1 MITFI
6 VNNDDKKINIECPL
20 NDSILNLKKE
30 IIKKFNLNCN
40 YVDIDF
46 VLERPIRSLGKFNL
60 ESGIIPRSL
69 DKYTFDRYGLDDK
82 EINFKFIEIN
92 DYDEKKYNR
101 KFVHK
106 SLIKREK
113 NFYEEEKSFNIES
126 MDDFPSL
133 GS

>member
-46 VLERPIRSLGKFNL
+46 ILERPIRSLGKFNL

-82 EINFKFIEIN
+82 EINCKFIEIN

-113 NFYEEEKSFNIES
+113 NFYEEGKSFNIES

>member
-6 VNNDDKKINIECPL
+6 VNNDDKKINIERSL

-30 IIKKFNLNCN
+30 IIKKFNLKCN

-69 DKYTFDRYGLDDK
+69 DKYTFDRYGLDGR
-82 EINFKFIEIN
+82 EINCKFIEIN

-113 NFYEEEKSFNIES
+113 NFYEEEKSFDIQS

>member
-46 VLERPIRSLGKFNL
+46 ILERPIRSLGKFNL

-82 EINFKFIEIN
+82 EINCKFIEIN

>member
-46 VLERPIRSLGKFNL
+46 ILERPIRSLGKFNL

-82 EINFKFIEIN
+82 EINCKFIEIN

-106 SLIKREK
+106 SLIKKEK
-113 NFYEEEKSFNIES
+113 NFYEEGKSFNIES

>member
-82 EINFKFIEIN
+82 EINCKFIEIN